1 MGNRVEPDYPLPFFH
16 AAAPSGERGATVIYM
31 KASQMAQL
39 VIDAL
44 EIVDPD
50 AGRPR
55 VDAVGLFQND
65 RTVRAVISD
74 RSEFIITIAKA

>member
-1 MGNRVEPDYPLPFFH
+1 
-16 AAAPSGERGATVIYM
+16 
-31 KASQMAQL
+31 MAQL